1 MAKLYSVPPERA
13 MAFTACKRSCERMP
27 TKTPEGPPQDTMLR
41 YAVIAGAAALSA
53 VGAAAAVLNLDP
65 ARDAPPP
72 AQVAVATAPT
82 AVSAPEPAPKAE
94 PTPAASPHRSAS
106 IPKSADGHYWADAR
120 VNGAKVR
127 FLVDTG
133 ATAVAL
139 SPRDAARLGFPPSS
153 LTYGHKVMTASGEA
167 RAAKVQLA
175 SVSVDGAKVEAVDAY
190 VIERGLDTSLLG
202 MTYLGRLEK
211 FEATQ
216 TALILQ
222 P

>member
-1 MAKLYSVPPERA
+1 
-13 MAFTACKRSCERMP
+13 
-27 TKTPEGPPQDTMLR
+27 
-41 YAVIAGAAALSA
+41 LSA
-53 VGAAAAVLNLDP
+53 VGAAAAVLSLDP
-65 ARDAPPP
+65 ARPSAPP
-72 AQVAVATAPT
+72 AQVAVATAPVAEAVPQT
-82 AVSAPEPAPKAE
+82 APEIPSSAPHK
-94 PTPAASPHRSAS
+94 TAS
-106 IPKSADGHYWADAR
+106 IPKSPDGHYWADAR
-120 VNGAKVR
+120 VNGSKVR

-139 SPRDAARLGFPPSS
+139 SPRDAARLGYPPSS

-167 RAAKVQLA
+167 RAAKVQLE

-211 FEATQ
+211 FEATR

>member
-1 MAKLYSVPPERA
+1 
-13 MAFTACKRSCERMP
+13 
-27 TKTPEGPPQDTMLR
+27 MLK
-41 YAVIAGAAALSA
+41 YAIIAAAAALSA
-53 VGAAAAVLNLDP
+53 VGAAQAVVSLDR
-65 ARDAPPP
+65 ASRAEAP
-72 AQVAVATAPT
+72 AQIAVATPT
-82 AVSAPEPAPKAE
+82 PALEIQTPAPKPSAA
-94 PTPAASPHRSAS
+94 TPLRAATIIKSP
-106 IPKSADGHYWADAR
+106 DGHYWAEAR
-120 VNGAKVR
+120 VNGARIR

-133 ATAVAL
+133 ASAVAL

-167 RAAKVQLA
+167 RAAKIQLD
-175 SVSVDGAKVEAVDAY
+175 SVSVDGAKVEGVDAF

-216 TALILQ
+216 TALILK

>member
-1 MAKLYSVPPERA
+1 
-13 MAFTACKRSCERMP
+13 MP
-27 TKTPEGPPQDTMLR
+27 VTTPEGLSQDTMLK

-53 VGAAAAVLNLDP
+53 VGAAAAVLTLDP
-65 ARDAPPP
+65 ARQTASPP
-72 AQVAVATAPT
+72 AQVAVATAAP
-82 AVSAPEPAPKAE
+82 APERSPAPAPKAE
-94 PTPAASPHRSAS
+94 PAPTQSTPQRAAS

-167 RAAKVQLA
+167 RAAKVQLQ

-211 FEATQ
+211 FEATK

>member
-1 MAKLYSVPPERA
+1 MVKLYSLA
-13 MAFTACKRSCERMP
+13 HSHATAVHGLQTLLRESAG
-27 TKTPEGPPQDTMLR
+27 KTPEGLLQDAMLR

-65 ARDAPPP
+65 ARQSVAP
-72 AQVAVATAPT
+72 AQVAVATTAPAEAVPRAAPT
-82 AVSAPEPAPKAE
+82 PSPTLPHKA
-94 PTPAASPHRSAS
+94 AS

-167 RAAKVQLA
+167 RAAKVQLE
-175 SVSVDGAKVEAVDAY
+175 SVSVDGAKVEAVDAF

-202 MTYLGRLEK
+202 MTYLGRLER
-211 FEATQ
+211 FEATR

>member
-1 MAKLYSVPPERA
+1 
-13 MAFTACKRSCERMP
+13 MP
-27 TKTPEGPPQDTMLR
+27 AATPEGLLQDTMLK

-53 VGAAAAVLNLDP
+53 AGAAAAVLTLDP
-65 ARDAPPP
+65 AHRQAAP
-72 AQVAVATAPT
+72 AQVAVATAAAPER
-82 AVSAPEPAPKAE
+82 AVEPEPKAAPSPPPSAPSSAPQK
-94 PTPAASPHRSAS
+94 TAS

-120 VNGAKVR
+120 VNGARVR

-167 RAAKVQLA
+167 RAAKVQLQ
-175 SVSVDGAKVEAVDAY
+175 SVSVNGARVEAVDAY

-211 FEATQ
+211 FEATK

>member
-1 MAKLYSVPPERA
+1 
-13 MAFTACKRSCERMP
+13 
-27 TKTPEGPPQDTMLR
+27 MLK

-65 ARDAPPP
+65 ARQPGTPPVSRP
-72 AQVAVATAPT
+72 ARVAVATTAP
-82 AVSAPEPAPKAE
+82 AE
-94 PTPAASPHRSAS
+94 PTVAVTPSPPSPAAHRAAS
-106 IPKSADGHYWADAR
+106 IPKSPDGHFWADAR
-120 VNGAKVR
+120 VNGAKIH

-167 RAAKVQLA
+167 RAAKVLLK

-211 FEATQ
+211 FEATR

>member
-1 MAKLYSVPPERA
+1 
-13 MAFTACKRSCERMP
+13 
-27 TKTPEGPPQDTMLR
+27 MLK

-65 ARDAPPP
+65 ARQPAAPV
-72 AQVAVATAPT
+72 QVAVATTTP
-82 AVSAPEPAPKAE
+82 APEPQAKAG
-94 PTPAASPHRSAS
+94 PTPPPSRSHRTAS
-106 IPKSADGHYWADAR
+106 IAKSADGHFWADAR
-120 VNGAKVR
+120 VNGSKVR
-127 FLVDTG
+127 VLVDTG

-139 SPRDAARLGFPPSS
+139 SPRDAARLGYPPSS

-167 RAAKVQLA
+167 RAAKVQLE
-175 SVSVDGAKVEAVDAY
+175 SVAVDGARVEAVDAY

-202 MTYLGRLEK
+202 MTYLGRLER
-211 FEATQ
+211 FEATR

>member
-1 MAKLYSVPPERA
+1 
-13 MAFTACKRSCERMP
+13 
-27 TKTPEGPPQDTMLR
+27 MLK
-41 YAVIAGAAALSA
+41 YAVIVGAAALSA
-53 VGAAAAVLNLDP
+53 VGAAAAVLNLEP
-65 ARDAPPP
+65 ESHLAAP
-72 AQVAVATAPT
+72 AQVAVATTPLEA
-82 AVSAPEPAPKAE
+82 SAPDIAP
-94 PTPAASPHRSAS
+94 SPPRATAHNAAS
-106 IPKSADGHYWADAR
+106 IPKSADGHFWADAR

-167 RAAKVQLA
+167 RAAKVQLK
-175 SVSVDGAKVEAVDAY
+175 SVSVDGAEVEAVDAY

-211 FEATQ
+211 FEATR

>member
-1 MAKLYSVPPERA
+1 MKP
-13 MAFTACKRSCERMP
+13 
-27 TKTPEGPPQDTMLR
+27 
-41 YAVIAGAAALSA
+41 AA
-53 VGAAAAVLNLDP
+53 
-65 ARDAPPP
+65 P
-72 AQVAVATAPT
+72 AQIAVATAPE
-82 AVSAPEPAPKAE
+82 PEPQVEAA
-94 PTPAASPHRSAS
+94 PTPPVPRASKAAS
-106 IPKSADGHYWADAR
+106 IPKSADGHFWADAR
-120 VNGAKVR
+120 VNGSKVR

-139 SPRDAARLGFPPSS
+139 SPRDAARLGYPPSS

-167 RAAKVQLA
+167 RAAKVQLE
-175 SVSVDGAKVEAVDAY
+175 SVSVDGAKVEAVDAF

-211 FEATQ
+211 FEATR

>member
-1 MAKLYSVPPERA
+1 
-13 MAFTACKRSCERMP
+13 
-27 TKTPEGPPQDTMLR
+27 MLR

-65 ARDAPPP
+65 ARQSAPP
-72 AQVAVATAPT
+72 AQVAVATA
-82 AVSAPEPAPKAE
+82 APAERAAE
-94 PTPAASPHRSAS
+94 PTPRAAPSPPSSAPHRTAS

-167 RAAKVQLA
+167 RAAKVQLE

-211 FEATQ
+211 FEATR

>member
-1 MAKLYSVPPERA
+1 MAVDLLVP
-13 MAFTACKRSCERMP
+13 AFTPCKRSWP
-27 TKTPEGPPQDTMLR
+27 KLAAKTPEGLLQDAMLK
-41 YAVIAGAAALSA
+41 YAVISGAAALSA
-53 VGAAAAVLNLDP
+53 MGAAAAVLSLAP
-65 ARDAPPP
+65 AHAPTPP
-72 AQVAVATAPT
+72 AQVTVATAT
-82 AVSAPEPAPKAE
+82 APREPAPV
-94 PTPAASPHRSAS
+94 ASPAPPPPTSRRAAS

-120 VNGAKVR
+120 VNGAKVH

-167 RAAKVQLA
+167 RAAKILLK
-175 SVSVDGAKVEAVDAY
+175 SVSVDGARVDAVDAY

>member
-1 MAKLYSVPPERA
+1 
-13 MAFTACKRSCERMP
+13 
-27 TKTPEGPPQDTMLR
+27 MLK

-65 ARDAPPP
+65 ARQTATPP
-72 AQVAVATAPT
+72 AQVAVATTPD
-82 AVSAPEPAPKAE
+82 PEPKVEAAP
-94 PTPAASPHRSAS
+94 ASGPSSAHKIAS

-120 VNGAKVR
+120 VNGSKVR

-139 SPRDAARLGFPPSS
+139 SPRDAARLGYPPSS

-167 RAAKVQLA
+167 RAAKVQLE
-175 SVSVDGAKVEAVDAY
+175 SISVDGAKVEAVDAY

-211 FEATQ
+211 FEATR